1 MHSTVQ
7 REVKTHYTILN
18 TIFPYRHI
26 FPYVVLS
33 NNTVNKYAKL
43 ILTEAITNMSKP
55 VAIFLVAKMP
65 KFQNQNP
72 NYLKPSNYKLRI
84 KLKIGT

>member
-7 REVKTHYTILN
+7 REVKTYYTILN
-18 TIFPYRHI
+18 TIFPYRY
-26 FPYVVLS
+26 FVVS
-33 NNTVNKYAKL
+33 NNTLKKYAKL
-43 ILTEAITNMSKP
+43 ILIEAITDMNKP
-55 VAIFLVAKMP
+55 VAIFLVVKMP
-65 KFQNQNP
+65 KFQNQKP